1 MTDSS
6 FDRYATEYD
15 EALQAGLSVS
25 GEASDFFALS
35 RVRWLRDILARQE
48 KNVSAILDFG
58 CGVGATTKHFLDEFA
73 PRVFKGVDTSA
84 ASIDVAR
91 QGYHSTEKTSDCE
104 VRFACLSDADL
115 LPQYDLVYCNGVF
128 HHIDIEKRL
137 EAMRFIAGSLRPGG
151 VFAFWENN
159 PYSLPARYVM
169 SRIPFDHDAVMVW
182 PRQARDLIQKVGLE
196 IVRTDYCFI
205 FPAALS
211 WLRWTEQLLC
221 KVPLGAQYLV
231 VSVKGS

>member
-1 MTDSS
+1 MDLMHITDDLTMVNEGHVGG
-6 FDRYATEYD
+6 FIIQKDPATYTPH
-15 EALQAGLSVS
+15 LWKYLCKKFNIKTV
-25 GEASDFFALS
+25 
-35 RVRWLRDILARQE
+35 
-48 KNVSAILDFG
+48 LDVG

-73 PRVFKGVDTSA
+73 PRAFKGVDTSA

-104 VRFACLSDADL
+104 VRFACLSDTDL

-182 PRQARDLIQKVGLE
+182 PRATSSAMGMTSPGRAAR
-196 IVRTDYCFI
+196 R
-205 FPAALS
+205 S
-211 WLRWTEQLLC
+211 N
-221 KVPLGAQYLV
+221 LGAPSAWWGAAATAPGARPRCDAPGLR
-231 VSVKGS
+231 

>member
-6 FDRYATEYD
+6 FDQYATEYD
-15 EALQAGLSVS
+15 DALQTGLSVS
-25 GEASDFFALS
+25 GEASDFFSLS
-35 RVRWLRDILARQE
+35 RVRWLREILTRRE

-73 PRVFKGVDTSA
+73 PRVYQGVDTSA

-91 QGYHSTEKTSDCE
+91 QGYLSMEKSGSD
-104 VRFACLSDADL
+104 VRFDCLRDTDL

-128 HHIDIEKRL
+128 HHIEVEKRL
-137 EAMRFIAGSLRPGG
+137 EAMRFVAGSLRPGG

-182 PRQARDLIQKVGLE
+182 PGQARDLIQKVGLE
-196 IVRTDYCFI
+196 VVRTDYCFI

-211 WLRWTEQLLC
+211 SLRWTEQLLC